1 MELKWIED
9 FLSLAEGGS
18 FSRSA
23 DSRHVSQPA
32 FSRRIMALEEWAGAP
47 LFDRGTMPVSLT
59 PAGIRFQ
66 QHAHAILEAAEAARL
81 AASSENGPKALRFA
95 LPHALARSFY
105 PRWLSRL
112 ESVFASV
119 PTQTFAMNV
128 EEAVRS
134 LARHECEFLIT
145 YHHPQLPLA
154 LDSGRHAMLTL
165 GVEAVRPYSAVDALG
180 APLHRL
186 GAGAGRPIPYL
197 AYAPG
202 AWLGGIAQLLLARMS
217 QPPRLKTV
225 YSNDMAENLKAMAL
239 EGHGVAFLPEST
251 VGREVELGQLAPAA
265 DEALTAHLEI
275 RIVRDTAI
283 QSAFLD
289 RIWDQLRAGL

>member
-1 MELKWIED
+1 
-9 FLSLAEGGS
+9 
-18 FSRSA
+18 
-23 DSRHVSQPA
+23 
-32 FSRRIMALEEWAGAP
+32 
-47 LFDRGTMPVSLT
+47 
-59 PAGIRFQ
+59 
-66 QHAHAILEAAEAARL
+66 
-81 AASSENGPKALRFA
+81 
-95 LPHALARSFY
+95 LARSFY
-105 PRWLSRL
+105 PRWLSRQ

-154 LDSGRHAMLTL
+154 LDAGRHAMLTL
-165 GVEAVRPYSAVDALG
+165 GVEAVRPYSAADALG

-186 GAGAGRPIPYL
+186 GAGLDRPIPYL

-202 AWLGGIAQLLLARMS
+202 AWLGGIAELLLAHMP

-225 YSNDMAENLKAMAL
+225 YRNDMAENLKAMAL

-251 VGREVELGQLAPAA
+251 VAREVELGQLVPAA
-265 DEALTAHLEI
+265 DAPLDDALTARLEI

-289 RIWDQLRAGL
+289 RIWEQLRAGL